1 MYIFSRKSSVF
12 VVRLASFLASG
23 GQGRGRQGWWRAA
36 QGKERGENILL
47 GGKISYFE
55 GKTSYFEVYLW
66 SCLALDMFFF
76 LSFFMCSCS
85 VDELIT
91 DFKLC
96 GDSEEC
102 FG

>member
-1 MYIFSRKSSVF
+1 MWSVLRPSSRREGK
-12 VVRLASFLASG
+12 AGAGKG
-23 GQGRGRQGWWRAA
+23 GGGPRRGRN
-36 QGKERGENILL
+36 E
-47 GGKISYFE
+47 GKISYFE
-55 GKTSYFEVYLW
+55 GKISYFEGKISYFEVYLW
-66 SCLALDMFFF
+66 STLPWICFFSF
-76 LSFFMCSCS
+76 FFMCSCS